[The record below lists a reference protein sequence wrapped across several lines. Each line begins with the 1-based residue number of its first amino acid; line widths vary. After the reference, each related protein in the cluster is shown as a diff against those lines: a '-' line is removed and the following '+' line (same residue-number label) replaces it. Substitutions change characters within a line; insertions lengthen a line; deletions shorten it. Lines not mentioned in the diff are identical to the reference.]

1 MLFVIYLK
9 NAVPLQEPTN
19 HLDMETIDVLI
30 DAIKAFKGAVVRLAA
45 GVHSAVS
52 CRPHPR
58 PPSRLTSHTPH
69 ATLQAVVSH
78 DQYFLSKVA
87 KEYWAL
93 DAGRVDVY
101 TEFEEAKRACYTA
114 AA

>member
-1 MLFVIYLK
+1 MSLSTPSRRSRALWYVC
-9 NAVPLQEPTN
+9 
-19 HLDMETIDVLI
+19 
-30 DAIKAFKGAVVRLAA
+30 
-45 GVHSAVS
+45 VS
-52 CRPHPR
+52 CGGGALPR
-58 PPSRLTSHTPH
+58 PRCAPTAAPACSLSLFAPPRK
-69 ATLQAVVSH
+69 AVVSH

-101 TEFEEAKRACYTA
+101 TEFGEAKRACYTA